1 MSKKFL
7 MAVAVGVSMLA
18 TPVIAQKS
26 KDTLRIAF
34 YDPIPG
40 VDIIYDPK
48 GETAFTGRAV

>member
-1 MSKKFL
+1 MSRKFITV
-7 MAVAVGVSMLA
+7 AAVGACILA
-18 TPVIAQKS
+18 APVMAQKA

-48 GETAFTGRAV
+48 EN